1 MMTIPESLLMT
12 DTDGTT
18 LVYPN
23 AFVHKSY
30 VLESQSLAS
39 VAPVGGG
46 STAELAAATS
56 RANVETPGTSSV
68 ASLSDTQ
75 RADAIEAFE
84 IFDLNGD
91 AAIDTQE
98 LTMPLKSVGLKPSD

>member
-1 MMTIPESLLMT
+1 MT
-12 DTDGTT
+12 DSDGTT

-56 RANVETPGTSSV
+56 RANVETPATSSV

>member
-12 DTDGTT
+12 DSDGTT

-56 RANVETPGTSSV
+56 RANVETPATNVICGIT
-68 ASLSDTQ
+68 
-75 RADAIEAFE
+75 E
-84 IFDLNGD
+84 
-91 AAIDTQE
+91 
-98 LTMPLKSVGLKPSD
+98 